1 MQQLKIIPATE
12 LKIDKSFIQEM
23 SGNDRDRIMV
33 QKTIEIGHELG
44 MQVIGEGVETQ
55 EQLDILRE
63 KGCDIAQGFFFS
75 RPLPAQEMVSWLKTY
90 RSQLVH

>member
-1 MQQLKIIPATE
+1 
-12 LKIDKSFIQEM
+12 
-23 SGNDRDRIMV
+23 
-33 QKTIEIGHELG
+33 